1 VITPRSTHIFYVY
14 AVRVQN
20 RDRLRAH
27 LAECGVG
34 TDIYYPMP
42 LHLQPCFAP
51 LGYCQGSFPAAE
63 QAAEESLALPMYPE
77 LSESQQVH
85 VVEQIATFYR

>member
-1 VITPRSTHIFYVY
+1 
-14 AVRVQN
+14 
-20 RDRLRAH
+20 
-27 LAECGVG
+27 
-34 TDIYYPMP
+34 MP